1 MENKYADIFIN
12 AWHTVLESFST
23 KQITLAEIHSSKN
36 PVDNRDILVFMG
48 IIGAVSGQVA
58 ISMDV
63 NTGKILASEMLG
75 GMEVTDADELVTSA
89 VGEICN
95 MIMGNACLHISSA
108 ETGVDIT
115 PPTVI
120 CNETAPQ
127 ILISPS
133 YKISLHLEDLDEIDF
148 NVEIATA

>member
-75 GMEVTDADELVTSA
+75 GMEVTDA
-89 VGEICN
+89 
-95 MIMGNACLHISSA
+95 
-108 ETGVDIT
+108 
-115 PPTVI
+115 
-120 CNETAPQ
+120 
-127 ILISPS
+127 
-133 YKISLHLEDLDEIDF
+133 
-148 NVEIATA
+148 